1 MSFTSRTT
9 VKAARD
15 ARAAEEAAKKFQSLI
30 EFIAYM
36 RSDPLPTITI
46 EKMLTAL
53 RFIRDMSDD
62 HVDRFWE
69 LIATHIDGFTHCI
82 GENLDISCAIA
93 AKDAAGSVAAG
104 SAAPSKK
111 IEVILFDVSGSMSG
125 KPPTELNQLVVY
137 TKRLVSKFI
146 QQGHRVVVI
155 YFGRFEGHLPM
166 SGAEFISGYRN
177 PGFNDNATYMAKTL
191 EQLKKLVTDN
201 VGYVVDVTIITDGD
215 ISGSDTGPVV
225 EGLGS
230 VDILVF
236 THEQGYN
243 QVLVSHIRNIE
254 QKTRADIVKVT
265 LINPYDS
272 SFVKIVPE
280 VFEAIA
286 NNTSS
291 VPGIISIDGLKFPSV
306 FLKQPS
312 IISSIMSRATAATI
326 TQISDFILRLLRG
339 TDDAVNTSFITLLE
353 GRYSGVLRVLQ
364 SIRSTSERMTE
375 KYTFEPDTPETKTIL
390 RYLDQVY
397 MAAKS
402 LQDKVSRVKDIT
414 MKKLESENQGTRAD
428 ELHRKYIELTQVNQF
443 LEILDRIGDCK
454 FKLVLRCVTA
464 RTLEGLRMLILL
476 MRDINK
482 IEACNASALALVF
495 GLISQIRV
503 VPVTGAEK
511 PKGFVPYSLENA
523 LDVLRLFPQL
533 VVSDDSPGF
542 TFTPTVAARLALFCK
557 SAIETTEFSPEIVK
571 LINLACDQI
580 SPDVMGHLTDL
591 SASAQSNRTASWIEI
606 AKTLPG
612 GEQFSKL
619 QIVNIVF
626 HLGKSN
632 MFGELSVSHIF
643 ELPVCPDG
651 LADEF
656 YYQVDTDVL
665 VEVPKKRRSKLSGRA
680 SRARRRKAKYGNVA
694 PVRPQTAAEI
704 RADKLRRLMSAD
716 ELYVFET
723 LYIRAIKSGLSD
735 PADVRKYM
743 SEHPRMTVN
752 RTTTL
757 SVNEVFRHVCR
768 LAIKE
773 VSGDLASVLASFSAT
788 KLTELRQLKPSAA
801 FDMVYSVTLPTKDG
815 DDLNPIFE
823 PKVIDMTREF
833 LDRIQTATSRHMT
846 VTAVTPDDYLKNLR
860 EVHQSIPQN
869 AGGGADKVDSTNL
882 FTVDICQIC
891 QDEKPSGMYKQCGHA
906 AVCVTCAAD
915 WKTHLNSIGQPES
928 CVMCRCETSHS
939 SSQ

>member
-1 MSFTSRTT
+1 MSLQSRAA
-9 VKAARD
+9 VIAARN
-15 ARAAEEAAKKFQSLI
+15 ARAAEKAAKEFQSLI
-30 EFIAYM
+30 EFIEYM
-36 RSDPLPTITI
+36 RSDPLPTISI

-93 AKDAAGSVAAG
+93 AKDAAGSAAG
-104 SAAPSKK
+104 NAAASKK
-111 IEVILFDVSGSMSG
+111 IKVILLDVSGSMSR
-125 KPPTELNQLVVY
+125 KPHAELNQLVVY
-137 TKRLVSKFI
+137 TKRLVSKFA
-146 QQGHRVVVI
+146 QQGHRVDVI
-155 YFGRFEGHLPM
+155 YFGRSEGHLPM

-177 PGFNDNATYMAKTL
+177 PGFNDDATYMAKTL

-272 SFVKIVPE
+272 SFGKIVPE

-326 TQISDFILRLLRG
+326 PQISDFILRLLRG
-339 TDDAVNTSFITLLE
+339 TDDAVNTSFITLLA
-353 GRYSGVLRVLQ
+353 GRYSDVLRVLQ

-375 KYTFEPDTPETKTIL
+375 KYTFEPDTPGKKIIL

-397 MAAKS
+397 MAAKN
-402 LQDKVSRVKDIT
+402 LQDTVSRAKDIT

-580 SPDVMGHLTDL
+580 PPNVMGHLTDL

-632 MFGELSVSHIF
+632 MFGELSVSHLL

-656 YYQVDTDVL
+656 YCQVDTDVL
-665 VEVPKKRRSKLSGRA
+665 VEVPKKRGSRRSGRSKRA
-680 SRARRRKAKYGNVA
+680 QRSKAKYGNNVA

-704 RADKLRRLMSAD
+704 RADKLRSLTSAD

-723 LYIRAIKSGLSD
+723 LYTRAIKSGLSD
-735 PADVRKYM
+735 PAAVRKYM
-743 SEHPRMTVN
+743 SEHPRLTVN
-752 RTTTL
+752 RTTML

-768 LAIKE
+768 LAVKE
-773 VSGDLASVLASFSAT
+773 VSGDLASVLSSFSAI

-815 DDLNPIFE
+815 EDLNPIFE

-906 AVCVTCAAD
+906 AVCVTCAAE